1 MLAYEPLYTSGIRR
15 LTMPNIFLPLQLYLE
30 ENRYETEEERFSIA
44 AKVVKK
50 RKQALVVLFS
60 GLMSYVSR

>member
-30 ENRYETEEERFSIA
+30 ENLYETEEERFSIT

-50 RKQALVVLFS
+50 RK
-60 GLMSYVSR
+60 